1 MVYTYIQ
8 EVRETT
14 IKEDKMKRLNFKDIK
29 KGDKFKANR
38 SGLIWIVSKRSTK
51 RKKITAWT
59 RDDIG
64 CVEIEYSVAEM
75 NRAFVKVED

>member
-14 IKEDKMKRLNFKDIK
+14 IKGDKMKRLNFKDIK
-29 KGDKFKANR
+29 KGDKFKAKL
-38 SGLIWIVSKRSTK
+38 SGLIWIVSKRSAK
-51 RKKITAWT
+51 KKKITAWT
-59 RDDIG
+59 MDDIG
-64 CVEIEYSVAEM
+64 CVVIEYSVAEM